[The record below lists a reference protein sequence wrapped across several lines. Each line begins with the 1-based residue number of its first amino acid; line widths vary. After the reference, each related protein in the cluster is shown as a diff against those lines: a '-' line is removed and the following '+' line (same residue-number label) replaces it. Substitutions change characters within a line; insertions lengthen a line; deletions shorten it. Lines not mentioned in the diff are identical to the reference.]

1 MRHGEIGNRD
11 VGYGITKCTHRH
23 DAASAKGT
31 LHGPVVG
38 SCTCTRTPKRP
49 TQTSFLLD
57 CYKAAHLLVGGWD
70 WASPAAD
77 VVVIVM
83 VIVGFVIEFAAAC
96 FVLLR
101 ALVPDMRILIS
112 DEGHAACVKTRQ
124 QARPGHALSSVPS
137 QCLSIWINRDR
148 ASVA

>member
-11 VGYGITKCTHRH
+11 VGYGTTKCTHRH

-70 WASPAAD
+70 WASPAAE
-77 VVVIVM
+77 VVVSVM
-83 VIVGFVIEFAAAC
+83 VI
-96 FVLLR
+96 VLLR

-137 QCLSIWINRDR
+137 QCLSI
-148 ASVA
+148 